1 MLTLFCKESNKKYM
15 ETKVISFVKNGKR
28 IEEKVVVTKPLSL
41 YGWAVVESAAE
52 VFYEHNRLP
61 TAFQVQKFARNC
73 SVTGESEFVLEPN
86 MLLHFSTGLTNVKT
100 VTDIL
105 KNGLKSYEVNISK
118 YKKSFKAKD
127 ESNYVVDT
135 WQMNSR
141 MKYSDFAQNPPRY
154 GNGFDLDRCDL
165 AKIYTPAY
173 SVTDFRPDYIKSIK
187 NGLIFNF
194 EGLTDEQ
201 KKDVESMA
209 LQNIGF
215 IIDSRKMPEEL
226 MSLDIYANHTKQR
239 EFCGDSFLKN
249 ARLKGC
255 YTVLKSTNEMTY
267 PVGRYGVASFVYG
280 IPGEFIMGVIAPYGL
295 LYSDE
300 MCKALFNSGMG
311 SRIIL
316 SPTGNL
322 LYKPNYKLTNEQNF
336 EEFVRNKN
344 EFLAGID
351 KDYRLFLL
359 TKDVMHLEI
368 SPWHNTDINEQYSYR
383 SVFRTLAMQTSV
395 VSEEEGVTSFQFE
408 FSDDVFV
415 KPSTPNATVS
425 IDGAMGSVQLNEY
438 ELNPKEDFFSGEEDN
453 DCM

>member
-1 MLTLFCKESNKKYM
+1 M

-28 IEEKVVVTKPLSL
+28 MEEKVVVTKPLSL

-61 TAFQVQKFARNC
+61 TVFQVQQFARNC
-73 SVTGESEFVLEPN
+73 NVTNNKEFVLEPN
-86 MLLHFSTGLTNVKT
+86 MLLHFSTGLTNFKT

-118 YKKSFKAKD
+118 YKKSFKAKE

-135 WQMNSR
+135 WQINST
-141 MKYSDFAQNPPRY
+141 MKYSDFAQNPPMY
-154 GNGFDLDRCDL
+154 ASGFDLDRRDL
-165 AKIYTPAY
+165 AKFYTPAY
-173 SVTDFRPDYIKSIK
+173 SVTDFMPNYIQSIK

-215 IIDSRKMPEEL
+215 IIDSRKMSEEL
-226 MSLDIYANHTKQR
+226 MTLDIYSNRTMQK
-239 EFCGDSFLKN
+239 EFCGESFLKN
-249 ARLKGC
+249 ARVKAC
-255 YTVLKSTNEMTY
+255 YMVLKKTNEMTY
-267 PVGRYGVASFVYG
+267 PVGRYGVASYVYG

-300 MCKALFNSGMG
+300 MCKELFDNGMG

-322 LYKPNYKLTNEQNF
+322 LYKPNFKLTKEQNF
-336 EEFVRNKN
+336 DEFVRNKN
-344 EFLAGID
+344 EFLAEID
-351 KDYRLFLL
+351 KEYRNFLM
-359 TKDVMHLEI
+359 TKDVMHLQV
-368 SPWHNTDINEQYSYR
+368 SPWRNTYVGEHLSYR
-383 SVFRTLAMQTSV
+383 SVLKTMMMQTKDEIIEKG
-395 VSEEEGVTSFQFE
+395 VSSFQLE
-408 FSDDVFV
+408 IGDEIVA
-415 KPSTPNATVS
+415 TPTIPTTQIYVTGVVGNTQM
-425 IDGAMGSVQLNEY
+425 DKY
-438 ELNPKEDFFSGEEDN
+438 ELCPKEDFFSIEEDN
-453 DCM
+453 DVM